1 MSFVQPALQRT
12 GASAVKAEPKPRP
25 GSVSGPRAFGCVVA
39 LAFVPVAGAATP
51 SAASAGT
58 APATGCPSVLQ
69 HRHAPLLAG
78 KEDTLCRY
86 AGQVALI
93 VNTASQCGYTE
104 QYRDLQRLYDRYKA
118 RGFVILG
125 FPANAFGQ
133 QEPGSN
139 KQIAEFCEANFG
151 VRFPMFGK
159 IEVTPITREPLFA
172 ELARRTG
179 TAPGWN
185 FHKYLV
191 SRDGTRILSFTSGF
205 EPLSPALTA
214 AIERELAAR

>member
-1 MSFVQPALQRT
+1 MSFVQPVAI
-12 GASAVKAEPKPRP
+12 A
-25 GSVSGPRAFGCVVA
+25 A
-39 LAFVPVAGAATP
+39 LALVATASAATP
-51 SAASAGT
+51 STTTTERAA
-58 APATGCPSVLQ
+58 ATTCPSVLQ

-78 KEDTLCRY
+78 KEDTLCRF

-104 QYRDLQRLYDRYKA
+104 QYRDLQRLYDRYKG

-139 KQIAEFCEANFG
+139 RQIAEFCEANFG

-159 IEVTPITREPLFA
+159 IEVTPITRDPLFA

-191 SRDGTRILSFTSGF
+191 SRDGTRIASFASGV
-205 EPLSPALTA
+205 EPLSPVLTA
-214 AIERELAAR
+214 AIERELASR

>member
-1 MSFVQPALQRT
+1 MAVALIALSDVVRAAPAVAKAT
-12 GASAVKAEPKPRP
+12 EATPPASA
-25 GSVSGPRAFGCVVA
+25 
-39 LAFVPVAGAATP
+39 
-51 SAASAGT
+51 
-58 APATGCPSVLQ
+58 CPSIYQ

-93 VNTASQCGYTE
+93 VNTASQCGYTG
-104 QYRDLQRLYDRYKA
+104 QYRDLQALYDRYKD

-125 FPANAFGQ
+125 FPANAFGR

-139 KQIAEFCEANFG
+139 QQIAQICEANFG

-159 IEVTPITREPLFA
+159 IEATPITREPLFA

-191 SRDGTRILSFTSGF
+191 SRDGTRITSFASGV
-205 EPLSPALTA
+205 EPLSGQLTA
-214 AIERELAAR
+214 AIERELASR